1 MDKLQEVKN
10 NYNLLGEFPGA
21 KKLGSGVY
29 RVNPCPQCGGKDHF
43 TVFEPNSPRN
53 KNSWW
58 TYSSFSGCCKGGS
71 IVDYLIEFKGMNM
84 QQAIKELTGEETS
97 LSVKKEIKN
106 KPIVADPKEPHEKN
120 YNFSQVVEDLY
131 SKCIA
136 SDGIN
141 YYKGRGFNTVIEKYK
156 LGYSPD
162 GYNAALKGYS
172 ELNIKHT
179 NQGAYKYFIP
189 ILNGDGVPV
198 RLIARHDNSINEK
211 QKTWNMKG
219 LTQQLFNQ
227 RYLEHSVEDKFIF
240 ICEGW
245 ADALSFEEVGRKAI
259 ALNSVQMANRFI
271 QTVKNNIGKLKNKI
285 FIISLDTDG
294 AGANA
299 TKIIASG
306 LADIKLTAKVFNL
319 PGKYKDINE
328 FFVDDRQAFELLI
341 KSVEDEVIEG
351 KYKFTNGANLFDEVL
366 SEVEYNYANGGIKN
380 ISTGFPELD
389 RKIGG
394 GLYNGLYIIGAG
406 SSIGKTTFTQQI
418 ADYIASTGKKVLF
431 FSLEMGKKEMISKTV
446 VRELFKKGNS
456 TLGARELLNG
466 DMRDRDWENLS
477 KQCGN
482 ISKVLEN
489 LYYLEGNFGTTIEDI
504 VNTSKEFKDIYGES
518 PVIVVDY
525 LQVISPMDVR
535 MGDKQ
540 SVDRSIAELK
550 RLSRDLET
558 PVLAISSVNRQ
569 NYLSHIDFS
578 AFKESGSI
586 EYGADVVIGLQ
597 LSAIHTILTEHG
609 DGDKN
614 VSKKRQA
621 YNEAKAAIP
630 RKIEAVILK
639 NRYGSSTGAHEYSYH
654 PKFNLFDEMDDT
666 FNDKNAENEA
676 EAASLFDSV

>member
-1 MDKLQEVKN
+1 MDKLQEAKIN
-10 NYNLLGEFPGA
+10 FNLLGEFPGA
-21 KKLGSGVY
+21 KRVSSGTY
-29 RVNPCPQCGGKDHF
+29 RVNPCPKCGGKDHF
-43 TVFEPNSPRN
+43 TLFEPNSSKNRN
-53 KNSWW
+53 NWW
-58 TYSSFSGCCKGGS
+58 TYSSFNGCCNGGS
-71 IVDYLIEFKGMNM
+71 AVDYLIEFKGMSKDD
-84 QQAIKELTGEETS
+84 AIKELTDGEIFSSIKRE
-97 LSVKKEIKN
+97 VKN
-106 KPIVADPKEPHEKN
+106 KPIVADPKDPQEKN
-120 YNFSQVVEDLY
+120 YNFSNVVDKLY
-131 SKCIA
+131 SQCI
-136 SDGIN
+136 SGEGIN
-141 YYKGRGFNTVIEKYK
+141 YYKSRGFTNVIEKYK
-156 LGYSPD
+156 LGYSPE
-162 GYNAALKGYS
+162 GYNKALREYP

-179 NQGAYKYFIP
+179 NQSAYKYFIP
-189 ILNGDGVPV
+189 LLDSSDIPT

-211 QKTWNMKG
+211 QKTWNLKSLSM
-219 LTQQLFNQ
+219 QLFNQ
-227 RYLEHSVEDKFIF
+227 RYLESPPEDKFIF

-285 FIISLDTDG
+285 FIIALDTDG

-299 TKIIASG
+299 TKIIAAG
-306 LADIKLTAKVFNL
+306 LTDIKLTTKVFNL

-341 KSVEDEVIEG
+341 KSVEEEVIEG
-351 KYKFTNGANLFDEVL
+351 KYKFTNGANLFNEVL
-366 SEVEYNYANGGIKN
+366 SEAEYNYANGGIKN

-639 NRYGSSTGAHEYSYH
+639 NRYGATTGAHEYDYH
-654 PKFNLFDEMDDT
+654 PKFNLFEELDDT
-666 FNDKNAENEA
+666 FKASNVADD
-676 EAASLFDSV
+676 EAATSLFD

>member
-10 NYNLLGEFPGA
+10 NYNLLDEFPGA
-21 KKLGSGVY
+21 KRISNGTY
-29 RVNPCPQCGGKDHF
+29 RINPCPKCGGKDHF
-43 TVFEPNSPRN
+43 TVFAPNSSKN

-58 TYSSFSGCCKGGS
+58 TYYSFNGCCNGGS
-71 IVDYLIEFKGMNM
+71 VVDYFIEFKGMDM
-84 QQAIKELTGEETS
+84 QQAIKELTGGETS
-97 LSVKKEIKN
+97 SFIKKEIKN
-106 KPIVADPKEPHEKN
+106 KSIVADPKEPHEKN
-120 YNFSQVVEDLY
+120 YDFSSQVDNLY
-131 SKCIA
+131 HQCIT
-136 SDGIN
+136 SDGVN
-141 YYKGRGFNTVIEKYK
+141 YYKSRGFDTVIEKYK
-156 LGYSPD
+156 LGYSAK
-162 GYNAALKGYS
+162 GYNLALKDYS
-172 ELNIKHT
+172 EFNINHN

-189 ILNGDGVPV
+189 ILNVNGIPT
-198 RLIARHDNSINEK
+198 RLIARHDNSIDEK

-227 RYLEHSVEDKFIF
+227 RYLEAPPKDKFIF

-245 ADALSFEEVGRKAI
+245 ADALSFEEVGRNAI

-285 FIISLDTDG
+285 FIIALDTDG

-299 TKIIASG
+299 TKIIAAG
-306 LADIKLTAKVFNL
+306 LTDIKLTTKVFNL

-341 KSVEDEVIEG
+341 KSVEEEVIEG
-351 KYKFTNGANLFDEVL
+351 KYKFTNGANLFNEVL
-366 SEVEYNYANGGIKN
+366 SEAEYNYANGGVKN

-504 VNTSKEFKDIYGES
+504 VNTAKEFKDIYGES

-540 SVDRSIAELK
+540 NVDRNIAELK

-558 PVLAISSVNRQ
+558 PVIAISSVNRQ

-609 DGDKN
+609 DGDKKI
-614 VSKKRQA
+614 SMKRQE

-654 PKFNLFDEMDDT
+654 PKFNLFDEMDET
-666 FNDKNAENEA
+666 FNDNNVDS
-676 EAASLFDSV
+676 EAAVTSLFD